1 MRDIVAF
8 ELITSSSDLSREL
21 AEYAAVIGMSPEG
34 MDGERVRRI
43 AENCGELR
51 RIAPE
56 LRRSAPELRG
66 GPIDS
71 TVEMMKQMRIGKKYS
86 GAKPIE
92 KPSAVAM
99 PFHRNVTGEFDD
111 VRYL

>member
-1 MRDIVAF
+1 
-8 ELITSSSDLSREL
+8 
-21 AEYAAVIGMSPEG
+21 
-34 MDGERVRRI
+34 MDRGSE
-43 AENCGELR
+43 ELR
-51 RIAPE
+51 RIAPNCAE
-56 LRRSAPELRG
+56 LRRIAPNCAELRG

>member
-1 MRDIVAF
+1 M
-8 ELITSSSDLSREL
+8 E
-21 AEYAAVIGMSPEG
+21 
-34 MDGERVRRI
+34 ERVRRL
-43 AENCGELR
+43 AQNCEVIDCQNNCAELR
-51 RIAPE
+51 PI
-56 LRRSAPELRG
+56 APELRG

-92 KPSAVAM
+92 KPSAVAI

>member
-1 MRDIVAF
+1 M
-8 ELITSSSDLSREL
+8 
-21 AEYAAVIGMSPEG
+21 
-34 MDGERVRRI
+34 RRI
-43 AENCGELR
+43 AQHCAIIAQDCAELR

-56 LRRSAPELRG
+56 LRQNCARIAPELRG
-66 GPIDS
+66 VPIDS

-111 VRYL
+111 VRYLWMEEREVRCDV